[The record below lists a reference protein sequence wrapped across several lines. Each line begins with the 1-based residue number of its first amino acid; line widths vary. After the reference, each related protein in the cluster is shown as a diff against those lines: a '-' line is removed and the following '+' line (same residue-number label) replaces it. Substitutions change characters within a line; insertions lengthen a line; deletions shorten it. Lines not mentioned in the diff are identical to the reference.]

1 VQPTP
6 AEPTQ
11 TVYVKSGSINIRAE
25 ASAESV
31 VIGSAAEGTPLTVV
45 GRDGNWIK
53 IRVPGS
59 TSQTGWVHT
68 SRLDPNS
75 LPPQ

>member
-1 VQPTP
+1 VD
-6 AEPTQ
+6 
-11 TVYVKSGSINIRAE
+11 
-25 ASAESV
+25 
-31 VIGSAAEGTPLTVV
+31 